1 MMCMKEYRKG
11 AVWNLRPTYMF
22 SMARIRI
29 FVTQVIVEHKI
40 VSKRN
45 SLTTRLEYDVN
56 LQDFINDDLSVIC
69 RPSKIHE
76 K

>member
-1 MMCMKEYRKG
+1 
-11 AVWNLRPTYMF
+11 MF